1 MSAPSGS
8 SNSDKENIPPPEP
21 PANTSFESASTEI
34 ISFSNPESVG
44 VILHSSAQC
53 SKEIKAR
60 EKELF
65 KKLWWMY
72 LLFLHY
78 SGILGVVNEV
88 YSSLDKQLGTW
99 YWTVE
104 YEKRARDILKN
115 WKCHSLKK
123 FRVHIE
129 YLMEVSHA
137 DNPEMGIHHC
147 TEQDKL
153 VAYFTH
159 LFDRDS
165 FKKVFYWA
173 TPVLNIENSSPHG
186 KWYLAQIYGNI
197 AARVKILT
205 DVPSGDRKADDNEYL
220 STYWS
225 TITQKPRLCD
235 VDIDDFAEQQH
246 DDSGGRHS
254 KRQADYKVLDN
265 VILTVEMP
273 AKQANA
279 PVANAPAGTESDLE
293 ESFESGLIRFEAEIE
308 KQKQRAAELAAA
320 SKPKRKKWKF

>member
-8 SNSDKENIPPPEP
+8 SNSDKENIPPLEP
-21 PANTSFESASTEI
+21 PADTSFESASTEV

-53 SKEIKAR
+53 SKEAKAR

-65 KKLWWMY
+65 EKLWWMY
-72 LLFLHY
+72 LLSLRY

-88 YSSLDKQLGTW
+88 YGSLDKQLGTW

-123 FRVHIE
+123 FR
-129 YLMEVSHA
+129 
-137 DNPEMGIHHC
+137 
-147 TEQDKL
+147 
-153 VAYFTH
+153 
-159 LFDRDS
+159 
-165 FKKVFYWA
+165 
-173 TPVLNIENSSPHG
+173 
-186 KWYLAQIYGNI
+186 
-197 AARVKILT
+197 ILT

-225 TITQKPRLCD
+225 TITWKPGLCD
-235 VDIDDFAEQQH
+235 VDVDDFAEWQH
-246 DDSGGRHS
+246 DDSGGCCS
-254 KRQADYKVLDN
+254 KRQADYKVLDD

-293 ESFESGLIRFEAEIE
+293 ESFESGLVCFEAEIE
-308 KQKQRAAELAAA
+308 KQKQCAAELAAA